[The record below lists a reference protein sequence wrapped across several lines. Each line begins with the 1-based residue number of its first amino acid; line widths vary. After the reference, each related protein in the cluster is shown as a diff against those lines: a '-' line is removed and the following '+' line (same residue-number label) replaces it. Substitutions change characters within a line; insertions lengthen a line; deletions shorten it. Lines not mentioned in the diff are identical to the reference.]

1 MLNAVLTEIDKNI
14 EDVGYDSFAMIQ
26 NMENICDNYEK
37 IMYKDIWTKI
47 AFLKEHFGTQ
57 FTDEQYRLIM
67 KFGNEMYSSGYNT
80 GFFDGF
86 ADGIADER
94 DRQDY

>member
-1 MLNAVLTEIDKNI
+1 MLNVVLTEIDKNI
-14 EDVGYDSFAMIQ
+14 EDAGYDSFTMIQ

-37 IMYKDIWTKI
+37 IMDKDIWTKI
-47 AFLKEHFGTQ
+47 EFLKEHFGTQ

-67 KFGNEMYSSGYNT
+67 KFGNEMYSSGYST
-80 GFFDGF
+80 GFF
-86 ADGIADER
+86 DGIADER

>member
-1 MLNAVLTEIDKNI
+1 MLNVVLTEIDKNI
-14 EDVGYDSFAMIQ
+14 EDAGYDSFTIIQ

-37 IMYKDIWTKI
+37 IMDKDIWTKI

-67 KFGNEMYSSGYNT
+67 KFGNEMYSSGYST
-80 GFFDGF
+80 GFF
-86 ADGIADER
+86 DGIADER
-94 DRQDY
+94 DKQDY